1 MTRAVLAGA
10 LLLALSACADAEL
23 LNQANLD
30 GQTVT
35 LSQNAGQCVLD
46 RGEQRLALG
55 MQWPCGLSPDH
66 AGKARVEQFNGT
78 PIVLV
83 THVQPHPT
91 LKGECLKTS
100 RAVRLTQAGLE
111 ASTPAPSASCD
122 TGFEDQKM
130 FTGMFQW

>member
-1 MTRAVLAGA
+1 MKRVALAGA

-23 LNQANLD
+23 LDQANLG
-30 GQTVT
+30 GQSVKLTE
-35 LSQNAGQCVLD
+35 NAGQCVLD
-46 RGEQRLALG
+46 RGEQRLALD
-55 MQWPCGLSPDH
+55 MPWPCGLSPDR
-66 AGKARVEQFNGT
+66 AGKARVEQFDGV

-100 RAVRLTQAGLE
+100 RAVRLTPDGLE

>member
-1 MTRAVLAGA
+1 MSRAALAGA

-23 LNQANLD
+23 LTEATLD
-30 GQTVT
+30 GQPVT
-35 LSQNAGQCVLD
+35 LAERAGQCVLS
-46 RGEQRLALG
+46 RGEQSLALD
-55 MQWPCGLSPDH
+55 MQWPCSLSPDR
-66 AGKARVEQFNGT
+66 AGKARVEQFNGM
-78 PIVLV
+78 PIILV

-91 LKGECLKTS
+91 LKGACLKTS

>member
-1 MTRAVLAGA
+1 M
-10 LLLALSACADAEL
+10 S
-23 LNQANLD
+23 
-30 GQTVT
+30 
-35 LSQNAGQCVLD
+35 
-46 RGEQRLALG
+46 
-55 MQWPCGLSPDH
+55 
-66 AGKARVEQFNGT
+66 
-78 PIVLV
+78 IVLV

-100 RAVRLTQAGLE
+100 RAVRLTPAGLE

>member
-1 MTRAVLAGA
+1 MKRVALVGA

-23 LNQANLD
+23 LSQANL
-30 GQTVT
+30 GRQTVKLT
-35 LSQNAGQCVLD
+35 DNAGQCVLD
-46 RGEQRLALG
+46 RGEQRLALD
-55 MQWPCGLSPDH
+55 MPWPCGLSPDR
-66 AGKARVEQFNGT
+66 AGKARVEQFDGV

-100 RAVRLTQAGLE
+100 RAVRLTPAGLE
-111 ASTPAPSASCD
+111 ASTPTPSASCD

>member
-1 MTRAVLAGA
+1 MKRVALAGA

-23 LNQANLD
+23 LDQANLG
-30 GQTVT
+30 GQPVKLTE
-35 LSQNAGQCVLD
+35 NAGQCVLD
-46 RGEQRLALG
+46 RGEQRLALD
-55 MQWPCGLSPDH
+55 MPWPCGLSPDR
-66 AGKARVEQFNGT
+66 AGKARVEQFDGVS
-78 PIVLV
+78 IVLV

-100 RAVRLTQAGLE
+100 RAVRLTPAGLE

>member
-1 MTRAVLAGA
+1 MKRVALAGA

-23 LNQANLD
+23 LNQANLG
-30 GQTVT
+30 GQPVKLTE
-35 LSQNAGQCVLD
+35 NAGQCVLD
-46 RGEQRLALG
+46 RGEQRLALD
-55 MQWPCGLSPDH
+55 MPWPCSLSPDR
-66 AGKARVEQFNGT
+66 AGKARVEQFGGVS
-78 PIVLV
+78 IVLV

-100 RAVRLTQAGLE
+100 RAVRLTPAGLE

>member
-1 MTRAVLAGA
+1 MKRMALGGA

-23 LNQANLD
+23 LTEVRLGD
-30 GQTVT
+30 QTAT
-35 LSQNAGQCVLD
+35 LAERAGQCVLSRD
-46 RGEQRLALG
+46 GQSLALD
-55 MQWPCGLSPDH
+55 MPWPCSLSPDR
-66 AGKARVEQFNGT
+66 AGKARVEQFDGM

-100 RAVRLTQAGLE
+100 QAVRLARTGLE
-111 ASTPAPSASCD
+111 ASTPAPGASCD

>member
-1 MTRAVLAGA
+1 MSRAALAGA

-23 LNQANLD
+23 LTEATLD
-30 GQTVT
+30 DQPVT
-35 LSQNAGQCVLD
+35 LAERAGQCVLS
-46 RGEQRLALG
+46 RGEQSLALD
-55 MQWPCGLSPDH
+55 MRWPCSLSPDR
-66 AGKARVEQFNGT
+66 AGKARVEQFNGM
-78 PIVLV
+78 PIILV

>member
-1 MTRAVLAGA
+1 MKRVALVGA

-23 LNQANLD
+23 LSQANLS
-30 GQTVT
+30 GQTVKLT
-35 LSQNAGQCVLD
+35 DNAGQCVLD
-46 RGEQRLALG
+46 RGEQRLALD
-55 MQWPCGLSPDH
+55 MPWPCGLSPDR
-66 AGKARVEQFNGT
+66 AGKARVEQFDGV

-100 RAVRLTQAGLE
+100 RAVRLTPAGLE
-111 ASTPAPSASCD
+111 ASTPTPSASCD